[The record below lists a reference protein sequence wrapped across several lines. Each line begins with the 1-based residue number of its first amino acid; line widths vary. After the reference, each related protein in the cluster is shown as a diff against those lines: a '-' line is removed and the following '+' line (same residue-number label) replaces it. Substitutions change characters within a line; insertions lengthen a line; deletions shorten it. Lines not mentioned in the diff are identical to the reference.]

1 MGDYINYVSINKN
14 KILLSIKQGKA
25 RCFIYFFFYLYSNS
39 KLVNVIN
46 GQKKKNTLNLL
57 IKVYSVKYH

>member
-14 KILLSIKQGKA
+14 KILLSIKGGKA
-25 RCFIYFFFYLYSNS
+25 RFFFYLYSNN

-46 GQKKKNTLNLL
+46 VQKKKNHFEL
-57 IKVYSVKYH
+57 VD